1 MITYT
6 SSDPLIVLLML
17 FYSNYVMRNKTVSIV
32 SALTCSF
39 KPVDT
44 LCLLYPLCIIII
56 YMPCWFLLL
65 NCLFHRISNLIA
77 NSYNLKQTCDWN
89 IIKFSHSSWIV
100 VSNCVMTSS
109 IGPTCWTKSFNLYLY
124 GCMYSSIPIRYIILR
139 YTQNQSNY
147 LTDG

>member
-77 NSYNLKQTCDWN
+77 NSYRFETNLWLEYNQVFPQFLDCCLKLCHD
-89 IIKFSHSSWIV
+89 IIYKPNMLNKLIQPVLVCTHAFQY
-100 VSNCVMTSS
+100 SN
-109 IGPTCWTKSFNLYLY
+109 
-124 GCMYSSIPIRYIILR
+124 
-139 YTQNQSNY
+139 
-147 LTDG
+147 